1 MSRSP
6 RSLAARADR
15 HFLYEQSVQSPEADI
30 EFFLDRYRERN
41 GKEPILV
48 REDFCGTARLCRL
61 WVEGG
66 GERRAVGIDL
76 DQAVLAWAR
85 EHNQA
90 ALGPRADRM
99 RLIEADVRAVTSPRA
114 DVVCA
119 MNFSF
124 CIFKERIELQRYFRV
139 VRRSLN
145 TGGLFLLELYGGTE
159 AIVACEE
166 EREGEGFTYHWHQ
179 ACYNPLTAETL
190 CHIHFSFPDG
200 SRIKR
205 AFTYD
210 WRLWTVPE
218 VRDALLEAGF
228 EQVRVFWEQT
238 DKEGDGTGE
247 YMETT
252 EEENQETYLVYII
265 AER

>member
-1 MSRSP
+1 VSRSR
-6 RSLAARADR
+6 RSQAARADR
-15 HFLYEQSVQSPEADI
+15 HLLYEQSVQSPEADI
-30 EFFLDRYRERN
+30 AFFLDLYRDRN
-41 GKEPILV
+41 GREPTLV

-66 GERRAVGIDL
+66 EKRRAVGVDL
-76 DQAVLAWAR
+76 DPTVLAWAR

-99 RLIEADVRAVTSPRA
+99 LLIKADVRTVTAPRA
-114 DVVCA
+114 DITLA

-124 CIFKERIELQRYFRV
+124 CVFKERAELLRYFRV

-145 TGGLFLLELYGGTE
+145 PGGLFMLELYGGTE
-159 AIVACEE
+159 AIVTCEE
-166 EREGEGFTYHWHQ
+166 EREGEDFTYHWQQ
-179 ACYNPLTAETL
+179 ARYNPLTAETL
-190 CHIHFSFPDG
+190 CYIHFYFPDG
-200 SRIKR
+200 SRIRR

-218 VRDALLEAGF
+218 VREALLESGF
-228 EQVRVFWEQT
+228 ERVRLFWEQT
-238 DKEGDGTGE
+238 DRAGDGTGE
-247 YMETT
+247 YLETT